1 MVHGHT
7 ADSSAFRA
15 ELLERARGYTSR
27 TLGGSCLP
35 LLSAAPVVATG
46 HQPVWHHCGIWMKTV
61 ACSRLAQ
68 AIRGTALQVVLD
80 HDVCDTTMAIPQVRP
95 DGSWYCR
102 SLSAEQ
108 ERREDPLEHRR
119 PHAQSIEQ
127 FLHRVVESDPE
138 QFCNALWAR
147 PGDADAI
154 RWDRFKTIADVITYL
169 QGILSRAL
177 GLDNLLYLPVSQLSA
192 TDAFLGFVI
201 SVFSNAMYFSRYYND
216 ALAGQAHSPGNI
228 TRCSIQSLAVDS
240 GRGQTELPFWL
251 TGPDGDRRTLCVRQE
266 AGGVT
271 AIMGG
276 SSEIARL
283 DAGSAE
289 HKAQQLEQFLA
300 GAGWMLRPKAVPLTL
315 FLRLY
320 LADWFIHGVGGATYE
335 PIADHLI
342 RYYFGMRPA
351 PYGVMTY
358 TALLSRCLRS
368 FRPKHDLS
376 QLRHRL
382 HRAEH
387 NPELYLGAVGHR
399 NDRTRLLAEA
409 KKRQILQ
416 AGDRTRTAPQRRAAW
431 KLIARINRC
440 LRQYAAQ
447 EIHDLRQEIVQAEGE
462 RNSRAVRES
471 REYFFGLFPEW
482 RLRRMV
488 DAVAFSRSAT
498 AGEAAPTFARLVERR
513 IRTGDSANGL

>member
-7 ADSSAFRA
+7 AASSAFRA
-15 ELLERARGYTSR
+15 ELLERARQYTSR
-27 TLGGSCLP
+27 TQGLACLP
-35 LLSAAPVVATG
+35 LLSVAPVVTTG
-46 HQPVWHHCGIWMKTV
+46 HQAAWHHCGIWMKTV
-61 ACSRLAQ
+61 ACSRLAL
-68 AIRGTALQVVLD
+68 AVRGMAVQVVLD
-80 HDVCDTTMAIPQVRP
+80 HDVCDTTMAIPQARP
-95 DGSWYCR
+95 DGSWYCHP
-102 SLSAEQ
+102 LSVEQ
-108 ERREDPLEHRR
+108 ERRDDPLERRR

-169 QGILSRAL
+169 QGMLSRAL

-201 SVFSNAMYFSRYYND
+201 SVFSNAMSFSRYYND
-216 ALAGQAHSPGNI
+216 ALAGQVHSGGNT

-240 GRGQTELPFWL
+240 RQGQTELPFWL

-266 AGGVT
+266 AGGVRT
-271 AIMGG
+271 IMGG
-276 SSEIARL
+276 SSEVTRL
-283 DAGSAE
+283 DAGSAK
-289 HKAQQLEQFLA
+289 HKAQQLGQFLA
-300 GAGWMLRPKAVPLTL
+300 RAGWTLRPKAVPLTL
-315 FLRLY
+315 FLRLC
-320 LADWFIHGVGGATYE
+320 LADWFIHGVGGAAYE

-342 RYYFGMRPA
+342 RNYFGMRPS

-358 TALLSRCLRS
+358 TALLPQCLS
-368 FRPKHDLS
+368 SSKLEHDLS

-382 HRAEH
+382 HHAEH
-387 NPELYLGAVGHR
+387 NPELYLTAAGHGT
-399 NDRTRLLAEA
+399 DRARLLVEA
-409 KKRQILQ
+409 KKRQIIR
-416 AGDRTRTAPQRRAAW
+416 ASDRTRTASQRKAAW
-431 KLIARINRC
+431 KLITRINR
-440 LRQYAAQ
+440 RMRVYAAQ
-447 EIHDLRQEIVQAEGE
+447 GIRDLSQQLVRAQKE
-462 RNSRAVRES
+462 RNSRAVRDS

-498 AGEAAPTFARLVERR
+498 AAEPVPTCDEAC
-513 IRTGDSANGL
+513 